1 MVEELLDYHGTEY
14 MDTLF
19 CFDSFIFHSGEKK
32 EKRKKMYCEEQN
44 QQKDHMTKLTNEER
58 RLLKY
63 PCSAKSFATMTLPS
77 SNTRHKAEID
87 QSKEWC

>member
-14 MDTLF
+14 MGTLLILLF
-19 CFDSFIFHSGEKK
+19 FTLEKRK
-32 EKRKKMYCEEQN
+32 IEKRKKMYCEEQN

-77 SNTRHKAEID
+77 SNTGHKAEID

>member
-32 EKRKKMYCEEQN
+32 DTKEK
-44 QQKDHMTKLTNEER
+44 KDVL
-58 RLLKY
+58 
-63 PCSAKSFATMTLPS
+63 
-77 SNTRHKAEID
+77 
-87 QSKEWC
+87 